1 MSQVK
6 KLTHFI
12 IYSARNNHRLGTS
25 VYGKINKKYQREVV
39 IMCMDKHPHI
49 SEIYRG
55 RASTGGKGRAIAV
68 RVFCRGPGYGWR
80 WRTGMEVRGP

>member
-6 KLTHFI
+6 KLTHFF
-12 IYSARNNHRLGTS
+12 IYQPEITIDLAHLFMVILTKNTRG
-25 VYGKINKKYQREVV
+25 EVV

-49 SEIYRG
+49 SGIYRG
-55 RASTGGKGRAIAV
+55 RAGTGGKGRAIAV